1 MREQLMIQAGVVGA
15 TGYAGAELC
24 RLLTGHPEAELA
36 AVSSVSFEGKA
47 LSDVYPSYYKI
58 CDKVCGTQE
67 EVVEKSDVIFA
78 ALPHGLSQELAAACD
93 ARGKVFIDLGADF
106 RLENEKDY
114 EEWYGNSFAHPELH
128 KKAVY
133 GLPELFR
140 EQIRGKKLIAN
151 PGCYTTAVPLA
162 LYPALEAG
170 LIEKDGIIAD
180 CKSGVTGAGRKMTQN
195 THYPELNEAFTAYK
209 VAAHRHTPEMEQ
221 TLSKAA
227 GSPVTLTFV
236 PHLLPVNR
244 GILATC
250 YARLKS
256 GVTEEQIRAT
266 YEKRY
271 AGETFLRLLPKGRV
285 ADIKNVWYT
294 NYCDLSLHLDQRAGI
309 FIAISAIDN
318 MVKGAAGQAV
328 QNMNLSFG
336 VEETAGLT
344 LIPPAF

>member
-1 MREQLMIQAGVVGA
+1 MRDMIKAGVVGA

-24 RLLTGHPEAELA
+24 RLLTGHPGAKLA

-47 LSDVYPSYYKI
+47 LWEVYPSYYQV
-58 CDKVCGTQE
+58 CGPVCGTQE
-67 EVVEKSDVIFA
+67 QVVEQCDVVFA
-78 ALPHGLSQELAAACD
+78 ALPHGLSQELAAEC
-93 ARGKVFIDLGADF
+93 ARKGRVFIDLGADF
-106 RLENEKDY
+106 RLESEEEY
-114 EEWYGNSFAHPELH
+114 QEWYGGGFLDRELH
-128 KKAVY
+128 QRAVY

-140 EQIRGKKLIAN
+140 EKIRGQRLIAN

-170 LIEKDGIIAD
+170 LIEKDGIVAD

-227 GSPVTLTFV
+227 GAPVRLTFV

-250 YARLKS
+250 YARVRP
-256 GVTEEQIRAT
+256 GVTLEQLEET
-266 YEKRY
+266 YRERY
-271 AGETFLRLLPKGRV
+271 GGEYFIRLLPKGRV
-285 ADIKNVWYT
+285 ADIKNVWYS
-294 NYCDLSLHLDQRAGI
+294 NFCDISLHLDKRTST

-328 QNMNLSFG
+328 QNMNLAFG
-336 VEETAGLT
+336 LEETAGLK
-344 LIPPAF
+344 LFPPAF